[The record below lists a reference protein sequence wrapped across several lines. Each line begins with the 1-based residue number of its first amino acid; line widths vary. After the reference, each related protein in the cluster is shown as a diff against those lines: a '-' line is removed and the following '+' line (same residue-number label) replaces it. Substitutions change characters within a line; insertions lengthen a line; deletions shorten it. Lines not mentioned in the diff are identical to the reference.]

1 MDNSNADLT
10 VSPQGLDFGAVPVNT
25 SASGTITLTN
35 NGSINAL
42 VTSIE
47 SSSPLFTVS
56 QELPLEIPAGTSK
69 TVTVAFH
76 PVQEGEVNGTL
87 TITNNPPSA
96 PQQIISLA
104 LSGKGAGPF
113 DWNLTITPTIF
124 ATGAVISFQADPAY
138 VNTDAVFNLYQIY
151 RSG

>member
-1 MDNSNADLT
+1 LNH
-10 VSPQGLDFGAVPVNT
+10 
-25 SASGTITLTN
+25 
-35 NGSINAL
+35 
-42 VTSIE
+42 
-47 SSSPLFTVS
+47 SPLFTVS
-56 QELPLEIPAGTSK
+56 QNSLSRFPENPK
-69 TVTVAFH
+69 QVTVAFH

-151 RSG
+151 RSGQPRTFVNRYKISRPEKLITRPVWDYLPSGYYSMREIFQRYVLLAH